1 MPAEQPAL
9 SSAATTSTAGTR
21 ESLADHTSSPAQPP
35 PPTFANGDSASVQK
49 EVSSPED
56 TAFAS
61 SKTSQTQAASH
72 APTPGSAAPVPDTKH
87 SPAVVGASHQEVSE
101 SLSKPANG
109 HAVTPAP
116 PAVQTQAN
124 VQDGEK
130 SKKRQSFLTRTL
142 WTFIMIGGFLGTHPC
157 VYLMID
163 LTQ

>member
-1 MPAEQPAL
+1 MKGNLEIPLIPLCRLVINKAIRAVGDNLGMLEDRFDSQGYVH
-9 SSAATTSTAGTR
+9 SRG
-21 ESLADHTSSPAQPP
+21 DFPP
-35 PPTFANGDSASVQK
+35 
-49 EVSSPED
+49 
-56 TAFAS
+56 
-61 SKTSQTQAASH
+61 
-72 APTPGSAAPVPDTKH
+72 PGSAAPVPDTKL
-87 SPAVVGASHQEVSE
+87 SPAVVDASHQEASE

-130 SKKRQSFLTRTL
+130 AKKRQSFLTRTL